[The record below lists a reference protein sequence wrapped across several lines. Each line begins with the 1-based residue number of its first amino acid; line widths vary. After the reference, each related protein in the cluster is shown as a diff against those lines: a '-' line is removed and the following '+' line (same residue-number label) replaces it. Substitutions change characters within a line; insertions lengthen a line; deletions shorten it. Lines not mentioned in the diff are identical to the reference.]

1 MKLKLIYGENYKS
14 LRQNSATKLI
24 QLPVFVLQKIPK
36 WWNWCYWICPGS
48 WSLRGLLT
56 SQYGDIDK
64 EIVAFGERK
73 AIKTFLGSYF
83 GYHSADT
90 SVVALV
96 LIAFPFVFAS
106 IFAYS
111 MAKLNFQRR

>member
-1 MKLKLIYGENYKS
+1 MENHKS
-14 LRQNSATKLI
+14 LHHNHATSLI
-24 QLPVFVLQKIPK
+24 QLPTFILQKIPK

-73 AIKTFLGSYF
+73 AINTFLGNYF

-90 SVVALV
+90 IVVAFV
-96 LIAFPFVFAS
+96 LIAFPLVFAS